1 MKAGMNSAVR
11 CAFVLQAC
19 TGSVKGVITVMEI
32 LNPITDAAVLALDP
46 ALEPE
51 HRLQSLFR
59 LWYGKYFTGVPFNTR
74 GAGGVTEQ
82 KTFLACDFQWQEDE
96 MPENLQRP
104 QIHTVFSNAST
115 RRTDRSEGVFGHDD
129 RWMIEIYVKV
139 PSNLTGTPYA
149 GKNPEHLARKLAG
162 QLEWLYSSGE
172 RGALSQCGVM
182 ELRVERP
189 AVILPGTSWHSRMM
203 TASCLTT
210 REQAR

>member
-1 MKAGMNSAVR
+1 
-11 CAFVLQAC
+11 
-19 TGSVKGVITVMEI
+19 MEI

-59 LWYGKYFTGVPFNTR
+59 LWYGNYFTGAPFQTR
-74 GAGGVTEQ
+74 GALGSTGEL
-82 KTFLACDFQWQEDE
+82 TFPACDFQWQEDE
-96 MPENLQRP
+96 MPENPQRP
-104 QIHTVFSNAST
+104 QIHTVFGNATT
-115 RRTDRSEGVFGHDD
+115 RRSDRSEGTFGHDD

-139 PSNLTGTPYA
+139 PSNLTGTPLH
-149 GKNPEHLARKLAG
+149 GKNPEHVARRLAG
-162 QLEWLYSSGE
+162 ALEWLYSSSE

-189 AVILPGTSWHSRMM
+189 PVILPGTSWHARMM

-210 REQAR
+210 REQSK